1 MRLTYAASTM
11 LMTVILSG
19 ASLHAQQPAIGPTL
33 AEAKKMIAAAQAS
46 ATKAGIGLSCAVLDS
61 RGALIA
67 IERMDNAPFFTA
79 DVARGKALTSASFGA
94 PSGSLATLAT
104 TGIGNVLPGPATPLF
119 MQGAVPLMRN
129 NQRLGAIGC
138 SGGTGQQ
145 DEDGAKA
152 GAAAF

>member
-1 MRLTYAASTM
+1 MRRMHMTHFTLAA
-11 LMTVILSG
+11 LLV
-19 ASLHAQQPAIGPTL
+19 AAPAVAQQGAIGPTL
-33 AEAKKMIAAAQAS
+33 AEAKKMIAAAQAT
-46 ATKAGIGLSCAVLDS
+46 AAKAGVGLSCVVLDS
-61 RGALIA
+61 RGGLVAL
-67 IERMDNAPFFTA
+67 ERMDNAPFFTA

-94 PSGSLATLAT
+94 PSGSLASLAT
-104 TGIGNVLPGPATPLF
+104 SGIGNALPGPATPLF